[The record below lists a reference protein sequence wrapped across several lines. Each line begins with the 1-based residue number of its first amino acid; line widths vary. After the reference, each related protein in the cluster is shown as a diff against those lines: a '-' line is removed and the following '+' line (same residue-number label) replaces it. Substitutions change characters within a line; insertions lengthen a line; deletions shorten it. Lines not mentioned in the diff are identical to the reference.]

1 MINIDI
7 RTKFIRDDVRVFVIR
22 PGAHYRLFQ
31 QFLDSE
37 MVGIELPA
45 LDLPKFRTLDEIENL
60 NARIL
65 RSVAIRR
72 WFISGRPDGGFPGPL
87 ADFDHLE
94 LGHASSQ
101 FARYVRGMFED
112 MKKGDIVIVPPR
124 SFKEM
129 AVIGELIDEPNIVES
144 LLSPTYPDLPLN
156 GRRVKWLARIP
167 KSDLPPKT
175 LDQLQKPS
183 VMFLLERTAWPK
195 ILRQCYGSYSTDQE
209 FSSRFEI
216 TEERF
221 QAADDFLI
229 QAFFNF
235 ITANTDRVERDFDEL
250 LSLTEAAFEDLRL
263 ISPDLYTN
271 VNSPGGISLK
281 SIRIT
286 PIVIAVMLALAA
298 HVGAGAVDA
307 AINNQIVFGNSL
319 APMDDRCT
327 VMVHDQV
334 VTQLRLLG
342 LDKWAPACEKIRSA
356 VANTGIQSNVII
368 RQ

>member
-1 MINIDI
+1 MIRIDI
-7 RTKFIRDDVRVFVIR
+7 RTKFIRDDVRIFIVR

-31 QFLDSE
+31 LFSDQQIIGL
-37 MVGIELPA
+37 ELP
-45 LDLPKFRTLDEIENL
+45 DLNLPQFRTLDEIEDL

-72 WFISGRPDGGFPGPL
+72 WFAAGQPVGSFPSQVEHFMDQGL
-87 ADFDHLE
+87 DN
-94 LGHASSQ
+94 ASSQ
-101 FARYVRGMFED
+101 FSRYIRGLFQD
-112 MKKGDIVIVPPR
+112 MKKGDIIIVPPR

-129 AVIGELIDEPNIVES
+129 ALIGELIDEPNRTVNIS
-144 LLSPTYPDLPLN
+144 SPVYPDLPLN

-183 VMFLLERTAWPK
+183 VMFLLERSAWPR
-195 ILRQCYGSYSTDQE
+195 ILRHCYGSYSTNQE

-221 QAADDFLI
+221 QTTDDFLI

-235 ITANTDRVERDFDEL
+235 VTANTDRVDRELEDL

-281 SIRIT
+281 SSSIT
-286 PIVIAVMLALAA
+286 PIVIAVMLSLAA
-298 HVGAGAVDA
+298 VVGPEAVDA
-307 AINNQIVFGNSL
+307 AVNNQIAFGNSL
-319 APMDDRCT
+319 APVNDRCT
-327 VMVHDQV
+327 AMVHDQV

-342 LDKWAPACEKIRSA
+342 LDKWAPACEKIREA
-356 VANTGIQSNVII
+356 IANTGIQSNVIV
-368 RQ
+368 QN

>member
-7 RTKFIRDDVRVFVIR
+7 RTKFIRDDVRVFVVR

-31 QFLDSE
+31 QFVDNQV
-37 MVGIELPA
+37 VGIELPA
-45 LDLPKFRTLDEIENL
+45 LNLPQFGALDEIEDL

-72 WFISGRPDGGFPGPL
+72 WFVSGRPDGGFPGPV
-87 ADFDHLE
+87 ADFLPFDLD
-94 LGHASSQ
+94 HASTQ
-101 FARYVRGMFED
+101 FARYVRGLFQD
-112 MKKGDIVIVPPR
+112 MKKGDIIVVPPR

-129 AVIGELIDEPNIVES
+129 AVIGELIDEPNEAVS
-144 LLSPTYPDLPLN
+144 LLSPVYPDLPLN
-156 GRRVKWLARIP
+156 GRRIKWLARIP

-183 VMFLLERTAWPK
+183 VMFLLERAAWPK
-195 ILRQCYGSYSTDQE
+195 ILRHCYGSYSTERE

-216 TEERF
+216 TEQRF
-221 QAADDFLI
+221 QATDDFII

-235 ITANTDRVERDFDEL
+235 VTANTDRVERELPDL
-250 LSLTEAAFEDLRL
+250 LSLPEAAFEDLRQV
-263 ISPDLYTN
+263 SPDLYTN

-281 SIRIT
+281 SLRIT
-286 PIVIAVMLALAA
+286 PIVIAVMLALASQ
-298 HVGAGAVDA
+298 VGAEAVDA

-319 APMDDRCT
+319 APADDRCT
-327 VMVHDQV
+327 AMVHEQV

-342 LDKWAPACEKIRSA
+342 LDKWAPACEKIREA
-356 VANTGIQSNVII
+356 VANTGIQSNVIV
-368 RQ
+368 QN